1 MMKKNNVKVALVT
14 DSLFKMAGGA
24 KVIEALAEL
33 FPQADIFTLFTSSK
47 KEREKNLSEII
58 LSHKIYTS
66 GLNKTPFLKKI
77 YRFTLP
83 LWPFHIEKFDFS
95 NYDIVISSS
104 WAVSQGVI
112 TPLDSLHI
120 AYVNTPMRYIWDMY
134 DLYFKKKFPQIFYR
148 EVAHYLR
155 IWDVSASSRADVLI
169 ANSNFAAERIWKY
182 WRRKVDNVIFPPVN
196 LYDGDICTEKKEYF
210 VAGAPFEPNKGGEF
224 LLECAKWIG
233 FDLKIIG
240 SGGSMKKFKRKY
252 KDCKNIKFLSW
263 VSEEKKYE
271 TFSKARGYILMG
283 VEEYGIFPVEAVSC
297 GTPVLAYAQGGVLDT
312 VREGENGVLLK
323 KRTLEDFKIAYERF
337 LATDWDYREVSKSLR
352 NVNSKEDFKKKF
364 KELLVENGVDF

>member
-1 MMKKNNVKVALVT
+1 MKKSNLKVALVT

-24 KVIEALAEL
+24 KVLEALAEL

-47 KEREKNLSEII
+47 KERGKNLSDAI

-66 GLNKTPFLKKI
+66 GLNKIPFLKKT

-83 LWPFHIEKFDFS
+83 FWPFHIERFQLTD
-95 NYDIVISSS
+95 YDIIISSS
-104 WAVSQGVI
+104 WAVSHGVI
-112 TPLDSLHI
+112 TSLDSLHI

-134 DLYFKKKFPQIFYR
+134 DLYFKNKFPQFLYR
-148 EVAHYLR
+148 QVAHYLR
-155 IWDVSASSRADVLI
+155 IWDVFASSRPDVLI
-169 ANSNFAAERIWKY
+169 ANSNFSAERIWKY
-182 WRRKVDNVIFPPVN
+182 WRRKVDSVIFPPVN
-196 LYDGDICTEKKEYF
+196 IYSGDICIEKKEYF

-240 SGGSMKKFKRKY
+240 SGGMMNKFKREY
-252 KDCKNIKFLSW
+252 RDCKNIQFLSW

-271 TFSKARGYILMG
+271 IFSKAKGYILMG
-283 VEEYGIFPVEAVSC
+283 VEEYGIFPVEAISC

-312 VREGENGVLLK
+312 VQEDKNGVLVK
-323 KRTLEDFKIAYERF
+323 KRTLEDFKIAYDKF
-337 LATDWDYREVSKSLR
+337 LDTDWDYREVSKTLI
-352 NVNSKEDFKKKF
+352 NVNSKGDFKKKF
-364 KELLVENGVDF
+364 QKLLVDNGIDI